1 MSVHKTYRL
10 YCCDRIKL
18 YLRCL
23 ILKTRYSDTIILQYT
38 ESQPL
43 FRFICICVL
52 ITLIEVLQITLANS
66 FPLREIRPHQCF
78 IFIILWYDSKYVKN
92 LRYTINVI
100 FSSIFLL
107 RMAIPHLIGNIRK
120 LNYYCFHTL
129 QLFSQFRF
137 QIYTY
142 IYVNKVRGKYIINY
156 TIKLHQSYLICI
168 IYHFLYNN
176 YVYDFWFN
184 LEPVILILKIYLV
197 DII

>member
-52 ITLIEVLQITLANS
+52 VTLIEVLQITLANS

-78 IFIILWYDSKYVKN
+78 IFIIFIILWYDSKYVKN

-120 LNYYCFHTL
+120 LNYYCFHIL

-156 TIKLHQSYLICI
+156 NYKVTSVLPYIHNLSFSLQQL
-168 IYHFLYNN
+168 FL
-176 YVYDFWFN
+176 WF
-184 LEPVILILKIYLV
+184 LV
-197 DII
+197 